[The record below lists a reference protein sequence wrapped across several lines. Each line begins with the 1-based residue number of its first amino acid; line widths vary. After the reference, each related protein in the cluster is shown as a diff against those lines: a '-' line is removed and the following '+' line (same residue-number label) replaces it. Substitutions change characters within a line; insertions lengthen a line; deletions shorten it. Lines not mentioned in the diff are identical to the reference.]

1 MLKRLGLAERTGRGV
16 DLIYQGLLRYGRPAP
31 DYSRSDQAGVT
42 VAFSSDAADL
52 GFLTLVLEEE
62 QRIQSPLPVE
72 SLLALTMLREARR
85 VDAGEVAKAIQKHPA
100 AARAVL
106 ERLVEAGLAQAH
118 GNTRSRTYTLSP
130 AVYRRLG
137 QDAGYVRQAGFTRVQ
152 QAQMVLNLVGQVS
165 RKDVVELCQLTPDQA
180 SRLLRDLVSEGK
192 LVRQGDRKGAVYA
205 RP

>member
-1 MLKRLGLAERTGRGV
+1 
-16 DLIYQGLLRYGRPAP
+16 
-31 DYSRSDQAGVT
+31 
-42 VAFSSDAADL
+42 
-52 GFLTLVLEEE
+52 
-62 QRIQSPLPVE
+62 
-72 SLLALTMLREARR
+72 
-85 VDAGEVAKAIQKHPA
+85 
-100 AARAVL
+100 VL

-152 QAQMVLNLVGQVS
+152 QAQMVLNLVAQKDQVS

-180 SRLLRDLVSEGK
+180 SRLLRDLVAEGK